1 MLEPSDSFVDET
13 DLVGA
18 TAALEP
24 LYLHLSIVDPE
35 TVAVLSDAKEGR
47 DRQELALTAL
57 KVGVLALRAAR
68 GTVDGV
74 TVRQEGDRL
83 LSTMAERLEHHRELL
98 DSILGAT
105 LKNYFDPSSGAFNER
120 LQRLLRNDGELATVV
135 QGQVQAARSS
145 LEELFT
151 THLGENSA
159 IYALLTPDEGNAFMG
174 ALRGQ
179 MSESLQAQERLIL
192 AEFSLDRPE
201 SALRR
206 LVTELQSRHGDLE
219 RSIAQRVAVVVDEF
233 SLDKE
238 DSALSRLVGRVD
250 TASKQISAQFS
261 LDDPE
266 SGLNRL
272 MEQLNRHHETQGERA
287 RAFETQV
294 MMLLERLVTRKAEVK
309 RSTLHGTE
317 FEERVGEQ
325 LRGAMLQAGDL
336 IEDVGATTG
345 LVPRS
350 KVGDFL
356 VTLGPDSAAAG
367 AAIVVEAKESASY
380 TLKDTIAEAET
391 ARRNRG
397 AAVCLFVH
405 SVVTAGSDIP
415 ELQRWGN
422 DVIVKWDADKPDSD
436 VVLRAG
442 LLVAKALC
450 LRLRKHDTVDAV
462 SFREI
467 DGAIEA
473 IRKQLQG
480 LEEIQ
485 TMAST
490 VQSSGEKIRNRA
502 RIMSEEVERRLQTL
516 ASNAARLKDVAHATE
531 QAAAM

>member
-1 MLEPSDSFVDET
+1 MFEPDVSSVET

-18 TAALEP
+18 TDALQP
-24 LYLHLSIVDPE
+24 LYLHLSVVDPE
-35 TVAVLSDAKEGR
+35 TVAVLTEAKEGR

-57 KVGVLALRAAR
+57 KVGVLALRAAQ
-68 GTVDGV
+68 GTVDGA
-74 TVRQEGDRL
+74 TVRNEGDRL
-83 LSTMAERLEHHRELL
+83 LSTMAERLERHRELL
-98 DSILGAT
+98 ESVLGAT
-105 LKNYFDPSSGAFNER
+105 LKNYFDPSDGAFNER

-135 QGQVQAARSS
+135 QTQVQGARAS

-151 THLGENSA
+151 IHLGKDSA
-159 IYALLTPDEGNAFMG
+159 IHALLSPDEGNAFME
-174 ALRGQ
+174 ALRAQ
-179 MSESLQAQERLIL
+179 VTESLQAQERLIL

-206 LVTELQSRHGDLE
+206 LVTEVQSRHGDLE
-219 RSIAQRVAVVVDEF
+219 RSIAQRVAGVVDEF

-261 LDDPE
+261 LDNPE

-272 MEQLNRHHETQGERA
+272 MDQLNRHHETQGERA
-287 RAFETQV
+287 RAFESQV
-294 MMLLERLVTRKAEVK
+294 MTMLERLVTRKTEVK
-309 RSTLHGTE
+309 RSTVHGTE
-317 FEERVGEQ
+317 FEDRVGEQ
-325 LRGAMLQAGDL
+325 LRGAMLQGGDL
-336 IEDVGATTG
+336 VEDVGATTG

-350 KVGDFL
+350 KVGDFV

-367 AAIVVEAKESASY
+367 ATIVVEAKESASY
-380 TLKDTIAEAET
+380 TLRDTIAEADT

-397 AAVCLFVH
+397 ASVSLFVH
-405 SVVTAGSDIP
+405 SAVTAGADIP

-422 DVIVKWDADKPDSD
+422 DVIVRWDADNPDSD

-450 LRLRKHDTVDAV
+450 VRAQKHDTADAA
-462 SFREI
+462 SFQEI
-467 DGAIEA
+467 DAAVEA

-480 LEEIQ
+480 LDEIQ

-490 VQSSGEKIRNRA
+490 VQSSGEKIKNRA
-502 RIMSEEVERRLQTL
+502 RIMSEEVKRRLQIL
-516 ASNAARLKDVAHATE
+516 VSNAARLREASGATDE
-531 QAAAM
+531 